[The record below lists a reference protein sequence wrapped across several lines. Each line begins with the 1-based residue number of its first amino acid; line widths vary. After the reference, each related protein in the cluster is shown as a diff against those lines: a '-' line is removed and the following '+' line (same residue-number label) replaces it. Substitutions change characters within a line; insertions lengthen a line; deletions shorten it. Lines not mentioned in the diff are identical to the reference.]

1 MIEGQVFGTLS
12 VWELTM
18 LLVNVFGLI
27 LAVAAMG
34 EALMDAEAIRIL
46 GQRGLIAGADVR
58 QRLLKALG
66 SRRDEG
72 IKVVIHFVLL
82 TVGIIIAA
90 SPAPRE
96 PFEAFTAFW
105 SVLGIIVV
113 AAALSVG
120 SIFTLIDRRTL
131 WSMFTAEDE
140 TERALQEHKEPS
152 PMLDP
157 VIHRGDEPQGGAP

>member
-58 QRLLKALG
+58 QRLLKARG

-72 IKVVIHFVLL
+72 IKVLIHLVLL

-96 PFEAFTAFW
+96 TFEAFTAFW
-105 SVLGIIVV
+105 SVLGIIVI
-113 AAALSVG
+113 AAGLSIG
-120 SIFTLIDRRTL
+120 SVFTLIDRRAL
-131 WSMFTAEDE
+131 WAMFDAEEE
-140 TERALQEHKEPS
+140 TERAIQDYQESP

-157 VIHRGDEPQGGAP
+157 AIHRGDEPQGGPP

>member
-1 MIEGQVFGTLS
+1 MIEGQVFGMLS

-58 QRLLKALG
+58 QRLLKARG

-72 IKVVIHFVLL
+72 IKVLIHLVLL

-90 SPAPRE
+90 SPAPR
-96 PFEAFTAFW
+96 
-105 SVLGIIVV
+105 
-113 AAALSVG
+113 
-120 SIFTLIDRRTL
+120 
-131 WSMFTAEDE
+131 
-140 TERALQEHKEPS
+140 
-152 PMLDP
+152 
-157 VIHRGDEPQGGAP
+157 